1 MNPLFNTKISK
12 NRMSKDSKQTLGNG
26 PSSNTRSKVPNLEV
40 DFNKLDDVLSKKV
53 EEPVVSD
60 DEQTIKKTG
69 KKIKL
74 SLEELI
80 TKGIANMLSHVV
92 DLSAVDSEDEE
103 DDEDDDD
110 DESTDE
116 DEISISS
123 AETWEECYND
133 EERDYL
139 KSLSVEERDELIL
152 EENAIRVSRKAEV
165 PLRFKIIK
173 SNLSDGAK
181 FLVMSK
187 LDQAEI
193 CASEESS
200 GKLYQWVN
208 GLAMIPFGKYIGVP
222 VKMEDGIPAV
232 RKFLFNTSRDLQK
245 SIFGHNE
252 PKAQIME
259 YITQYITNPNS
270 HGKCLAIQGPP
281 GNGKTTLVRNGIAKA
296 MGRPF
301 AHISLGGMSEGSFLC
316 GHDYTYEGSQCGRIV
331 NILKETGVMNPV
343 IYFDE
348 LDKVSASHR
357 GEEIY
362 NFLCHLTDFS
372 QNTCFHDKYYDGI
385 DFDLSKAIFIFSFND
400 VSRINPILL
409 DRLHI
414 IHTKGFGTEEKTTIA
429 SDFLLPELTK
439 EIGLS
444 TEDIIFPYEN
454 LKYIASEFCKD
465 EQGVR
470 KFKRI
475 IESILTKINILRFT
489 KCEDETEEKI
499 KLPYDIPNM
508 QFPLTISCEILDKLL
523 KDLTRE
529 DQSFLR
535 MYN

>member
-1 MNPLFNTKISK
+1 
-12 NRMSKDSKQTLGNG
+12 
-26 PSSNTRSKVPNLEV
+26 
-40 DFNKLDDVLSKKV
+40 
-53 EEPVVSD
+53 
-60 DEQTIKKTG
+60 
-69 KKIKL
+69 
-74 SLEELI
+74 
-80 TKGIANMLSHVV
+80 
-92 DLSAVDSEDEE
+92 
-103 DDEDDDD
+103 
-110 DESTDE
+110 
-116 DEISISS
+116 
-123 AETWEECYND
+123 
-133 EERDYL
+133 
-139 KSLSVEERDELIL
+139 
-152 EENAIRVSRKAEV
+152 
-165 PLRFKIIK
+165 
-173 SNLSDGAK
+173 
-181 FLVMSK
+181 
-187 LDQAEI
+187 
-193 CASEESS
+193 
-200 GKLYQWVN
+200 
-208 GLAMIPFGKYIGVP
+208 MIPFGKYIGVP
-222 VKMEDGIPAV
+222 VKMEDGVPAV
-232 RKFLFNTSRDLQK
+232 RKFLLNTSKDLQK
-245 SIFGHNE
+245 SIFGHAE
-252 PKAQIME
+252 AKAQIME

-270 HGKCLAIQGPP
+270 RGKCLAIQGPP

-301 AHISLGGMSEGSFLC
+301 AHISLGGMSEGSFLY

-372 QNTCFHDKYYDGI
+372 QNTSFHDKYYDGI
-385 DFDLSKAIFIFSFND
+385 DIDISKAIFIFSFND
-400 VSRINPILL
+400 VGRINPILL

-414 IHTKGFGTEEKTTIA
+414 IHTKGFGTDEKTTIA

-444 TEDIIFPYEN
+444 SEDIIFPYDN
-454 LKYIASEFCKD
+454 LRHIASEFCKD

-470 KFKRI
+470 KLKRI

-508 QFPLTISCEILDKLL
+508 NFPLTISYEILDKLL

>member
-1 MNPLFNTKISK
+1 MT
-12 NRMSKDSKQTLGNG
+12 KDSKQTLANG
-26 PSSNTRSKVPNLEV
+26 PSSNTRSKVPDLKV
-40 DFNKLDDVLSKKV
+40 DFNKLDEVLSKKV
-53 EEPVVSD
+53 EEPIIVEHQETD
-60 DEQTIKKTG
+60 QNTKKTG

-74 SLEELI
+74 TLEELI

-92 DLSAVDSEDEE
+92 DLSGVDT
-103 DDEDDDD
+103 EDDDD
-110 DESTDE
+110 DELDDE
-116 DEISISS
+116 DDDEEDDSSIASI
-123 AETWEECYND
+123 ETWEESYNND
-133 EERDYL
+133 EREYL
-139 KSLSVEERDELIL
+139 KSLSTEEREDLIL
-152 EENAIRVSRKAEV
+152 EENTIRISRKAEV
-165 PLRFKIIK
+165 PLRFKIVK
-173 SNLSDGAK
+173 SSLSDGAK
-181 FLVMSK
+181 YLVMSK
-187 LDQAEI
+187 LDQADI

-208 GLAMIPFGKYIGVP
+208 GLSMIPFGKYVGVP

-232 RKFLFNTSRDLQK
+232 RKFLLNTNKDLQK
-245 SIFGHNE
+245 SIFGHTE

-301 AHISLGGMSEGSFLC
+301 AHISLGGMSEGSFLY

-372 QNTCFHDKYYDGI
+372 QNTSFHDKYYDGI
-385 DFDLSKAIFIFSFND
+385 DIDISKAIFIFSFND

-414 IHTKGFGTEEKTTIA
+414 IHTKGFGTDEKTTIA

-444 TEDIIFPYEN
+444 AEDIIFPHDN
-454 LKYIASEFCKD
+454 LRHIASEFCKD

-470 KFKRI
+470 KLKRI

-508 QFPLTISCEILDKLL
+508 QFPLTISYEILDKLL